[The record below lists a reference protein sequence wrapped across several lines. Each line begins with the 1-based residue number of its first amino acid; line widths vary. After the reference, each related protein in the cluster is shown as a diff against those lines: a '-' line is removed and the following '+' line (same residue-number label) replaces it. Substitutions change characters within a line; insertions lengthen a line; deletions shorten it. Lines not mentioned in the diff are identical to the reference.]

1 SIKGIFTVDT
11 NGVRKVVGIH
21 DYGAW
26 DATAC
31 GKDDEYI
38 GDKTMLPGYVH
49 SITSTENYVII
60 PVTSLLINPCKFKE
74 PPMTNFKSSIQNGGL
89 WGMDFYD
96 MVPMRFI
103 IFNKKTLSFMTSK
116 PLEVFP
122 SMFVTH
128 QLNAYENMDGTLTA
142 DMVVYENH
150 DPYVKYFYT
159 DFLTSQLYP
168 STARLLRFTLD
179 AKEHRVMY
187 NYLVPQETIA
197 ADFPQV
203 NHDYDGR
210 PYQWAYIVVHPFAA
224 DNRIIK
230 MNVDD
235 PSGERNI
242 IFKSEPQL
250 VLHEP
255 WFVAKPDARKED
267 DGVLLVRAL
276 DINENK
282 GLLLV
287 IDAATMTEI
296 GRAYVPISVPFGF
309 HNRYFSSADL
319 GLPDSESEEAIRQA
333 LHRPSEQRTIHRK
346 GSTFAIKATLPTS
359 RPRLT
364 VTQVTPTKATT
375 PTTPTTTTAPT
386 TPSTTTTE
394 TTTTTT
400 TTVRSTTPSTTTTT
414 TASTTTTSTTP
425 STTTTQSTTA
435 STTPSTTTTAVPTTA
450 SADAESTER
459 WWPIATQEPEIP
471 WWRRVQ
477 QGKNTQTPVF
487 PPEIVVTAKS
497 TNPSSVEVERK
508 SSMSKLYD
516 ETLKALCKWLP
527 SVVSLITPDTCL
539 EQADR
544 AAKYIA
550 PIASDYA
557 DKLRAIPSRLRGAQ
571 EQY

>member
-1 SIKGIFTVDT
+1 
-11 NGVRKVVGIH
+11 H

-26 DATAC
+26 DPTAC

-49 SITSTENYVII
+49 SVTSTENFII
-60 PVTSLLINPCKFKE
+60 LPVTSLLINPCKFKE
-74 PPMTNFKSSIQNGGL
+74 PPMTNFKSSIQSGGL

-96 MVPMRFI
+96 MVPMRFM
-103 IFNKKTLSFMTSK
+103 IFNKKTKAFMTSK

-128 QLNAYENMDGTLTA
+128 QLNAYENMDGTITA

-203 NHDYDGR
+203 NHAYDGR
-210 PYQWAYIVVHPFAA
+210 PYQWTYIVVHPFAA
-224 DNRIIK
+224 DNRILK

-255 WFVAKPDARKED
+255 WFVARPDARKED

-276 DINENK
+276 DIHENK

-296 GRAYVPISVPFGF
+296 GRAYVPISIPFGF
-309 HNRYFSSADL
+309 HNRYFSSSDL
-319 GLPDSESEEAIRQA
+319 GLPDAETEDAIRQA
-333 LHRPSEQRTIHRK
+333 LHRPSERVVVHKPGTTMAGH
-346 GSTFAIKATLPTS
+346 SIKATLATS
-359 RPRLT
+359 RPRLMP
-364 VTQVTPTKATT
+364 VTPT
-375 PTTPTTTTAPT
+375 TAAI
-386 TPSTTTTE
+386 PSTTT
-394 TTTTTT
+394 
-400 TTVRSTTPSTTTTT
+400 PAA
-414 TASTTTTSTTP
+414 TA
-425 STTTTQSTTA
+425 A
-435 STTPSTTTTAVPTTA
+435 PT
-450 SADAESTER
+450 
-459 WWPIATQEPEIP
+459 
-471 WWRRVQ
+471 
-477 QGKNTQTPVF
+477 
-487 PPEIVVTAKS
+487 
-497 TNPSSVEVERK
+497 
-508 SSMSKLYD
+508 
-516 ETLKALCKWLP
+516 
-527 SVVSLITPDTCL
+527 
-539 EQADR
+539 
-544 AAKYIA
+544 
-550 PIASDYA
+550 
-557 DKLRAIPSRLRGAQ
+557 
-571 EQY
+571 